1 MPYSILKVL
10 KQYNRPPSSASVLC
24 PTALSRFSSAIFGV
38 DRTSIVLYPTALSRF
53 SSSFEVLSDMYKFCA
68 LQHSQGFQTGVAQ
81 KNSDIVLYPT
91 TFSRFSSFMH
101 NQFDKL
107 YVLYSTTFSRFS
119 SAVIDTVYAK
129 WFCTI
134 QHYQGSQTDGVYR
147 SGMHVLYPIAF
158 SRFSSSGNIQQCCQ
172 QFCTLQHPQGS
183 QTSKKT
189 LMHTAH

>member
-1 MPYSILKVL
+1 MQRSFVPYSILKVL
-10 KQYNRPPSSASVLC
+10 KLAMRSNRIA
-24 PTALSRFSSAIFGV
+24 A
-38 DRTSIVLYPTALSRF
+38 
-53 SSSFEVLSDMYKFCA
+53 
-68 LQHSQGFQTGVAQ
+68 
-81 KNSDIVLYPT
+81 VLYPT

-134 QHYQGSQTDGVYR
+134 QHYQCSQTDGVYR
-147 SGMHVLYPIAF
+147 SGMHVLYPTKF
-158 SRFSSSGNIQQCCQ
+158 SRFSSSENIQQCCQ

-183 QTSKKT
+183 QTDKRYTSLNRCFVPYSILKVLKPPRKP
-189 LMHTAH
+189 